1 MNDPMFL
8 IYLLNLFIVV
18 GMFIVTIYR
27 AWIEHEQLK
36 ARKKIEIIK
45 TILEKEADVIREM
58 SGDEFIDALKS
69 VFED

>member
-1 MNDPMFL
+1 
-8 IYLLNLFIVV
+8 
-18 GMFIVTIYR
+18 MFIVTIYR

-45 TILEKEADVIREM
+45 TVLEKEADVIREM
-58 SGDEFIDALKS
+58 SGDEFIDALKT